1 MSRQRLSTLV
11 LTFSAALLL
20 SSCASVDWKKSGQMW
35 LGSLC
40 DSSSHCSYDGDGDP
54 YTRL

>member
-40 DSSSHCSYDGDGDP
+40 DSSGHCSYDGDGDP